1 MSSTLRL
8 FIDALSTGFLLCF
21 VHYFSLKLSA
31 LVFLIYAEA
40 KTKKDDLMVHVNDL
54 EECEFGKN
62 TIFVFSSHWKI
73 KYDQMVPIKPM
84 R

>member
-1 MSSTLRL
+1 MC
-8 FIDALSTGFLLCF
+8 IGFLI
-21 VHYFSLKLSA
+21 V
-31 LVFLIYAEA
+31 AEA
-40 KTKKDDLMVHVNDL
+40 KLEESDLMVFVSDL

>member
-1 MSSTLRL
+1 MLCSL
-8 FIDALSTGFLLCF
+8 FFIEAKCTGFL
-21 VHYFSLKLSA
+21 
-31 LVFLIYAEA
+31 IDAEA

-54 EECEFGKN
+54 EECEFGKK